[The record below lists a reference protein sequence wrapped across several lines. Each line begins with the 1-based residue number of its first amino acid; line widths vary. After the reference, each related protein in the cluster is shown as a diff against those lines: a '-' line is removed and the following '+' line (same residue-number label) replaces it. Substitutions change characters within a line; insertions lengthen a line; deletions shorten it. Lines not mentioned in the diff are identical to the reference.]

1 MDRRMDSPGE
11 QQARGNWMQFR
22 GRLREAWGSLTD
34 DDLDRFEGRRDQ
46 LEGHIHEK
54 TGEARED
61 IRRMMDRL
69 ASEVRYKF
77 QR

>member
-1 MDRRMDSPGE
+1 MDSPGE